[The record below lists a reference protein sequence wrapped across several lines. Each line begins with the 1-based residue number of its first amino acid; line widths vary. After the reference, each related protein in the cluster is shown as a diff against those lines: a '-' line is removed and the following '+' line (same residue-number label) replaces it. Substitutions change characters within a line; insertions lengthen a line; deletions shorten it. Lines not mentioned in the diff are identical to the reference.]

1 MQQDN
6 RFLNEFLN
14 LGLGYNATKPF
25 KFVLYYINKTK
36 QWLQKKPN
44 ESYFEFAVGNY
55 VLLGKFMRQ
64 HLVKTELSFS
74 EMFEMS
80 TFRNH
85 EKYGPLLPKKQTNDL
100 VVSSVFLIDF

>member
-1 MQQDN
+1 MQPSHSN
-6 RFLNEFLN
+6 
-14 LGLGYNATKPF
+14 
-25 KFVLYYINKTK
+25 LYYITLIK
-36 QWLQKKPN
+36 QSSGFRRSQMKVILN
-44 ESYFEFAVGNY
+44 YAVGNY